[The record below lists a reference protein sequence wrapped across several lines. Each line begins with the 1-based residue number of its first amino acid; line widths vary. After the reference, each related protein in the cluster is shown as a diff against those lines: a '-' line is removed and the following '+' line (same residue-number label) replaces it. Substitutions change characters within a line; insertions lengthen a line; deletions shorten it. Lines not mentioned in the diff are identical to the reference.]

1 MPHTNTWTEHS
12 LYRKFTGEISPDEIL
27 ISNFETHNHTNFSR
41 IKYIIND
48 FTDVTSVNIDNS
60 HTKIYATTDDIISNT
75 KGELKIAI
83 VVQQEAHIALANN
96 YRNEMKNKCFEC
108 EIFKT
113 LADAENWAKS

>member
-1 MPHTNTWTEHS
+1 MPHTNTWTEDS
-12 LYRKFTGEISPDEIL
+12 LYRKFTGEIGPDEIL
-27 ISNFETHNHTNFSR
+27 ISNFETHKHPKFSL

-48 FTDVTSVNIDNS
+48 FTEVTSVNIDNS

-83 VVQQEAHIALANN
+83 VVQQEAHIDLANT
-96 YRNEMKNKCFEC
+96 YRLGMKNNNFEC

-113 LADAENWAKS
+113 LTDAENWAKS